1 MTESPPQ
8 RRPLR
13 LRIFSQEG
21 ALAAFGLFS
30 LGSGLWQGE
39 LIPAF
44 WGVTILTGLLV
55 LLAMRRRDWKHH
67 WETLE
72 NQRSAP
78 PPQDP
83 GPPDA

>member
-13 LRIFSQEG
+13 LRIFSLEG
-21 ALAAFGLFS
+21 ALAAFGVFS

-39 LIPAF
+39 LIPIF

-72 NQRSAP
+72 SQRSAP
-78 PPQDP
+78 PPQNP
-83 GPPDA
+83 GPPEA

>member
-1 MTESPPQ
+1 MNEPQPPHQ
-8 RRPLR
+8 PRRW
-13 LRIFSQEG
+13 RIFSLEG
-21 ALAAFGLFS
+21 ALAAFGVFS

-39 LIPAF
+39 LIPIF

-72 NQRSAP
+72 SQRSAP
-78 PPQDP
+78 PPQNP